1 MVIAGAT
8 PYPCAPNRTRI
19 FRPVT
24 APTAVPAPPFGA
36 SPDAA
41 MLAAVVE
48 ASGAGIVVND
58 ATLPGQPIVYCNRAF
73 LEMVGYRAEEL
84 IGRDGSFLQGPDTD
98 PETAATIRS
107 ALAEARPLSVEVLNY
122 RKDGSTFWNALT
134 LRPVPGPKDGE
145 GSGGRPR
152 WITASCVDVTR
163 SRRSEQ
169 ELRAAEEQLTRLAAE
184 TFALAEKLD
193 GAREEA
199 EAARIAAENASRA
212 KSRFLAMMSHELR
225 TPMTAVIGMG
235 DLLMGSGL
243 NDQQKAFVKT
253 LRSSADTLMTILND
267 VLDFSKIEAGQLTL
281 EEIDFSLPRLVEDVV
296 QLFLVRAAAK
306 GLSLSASIAEDT
318 PRHIRGDPTRLRQV
332 LFNLVS
338 NAIKFTDR
346 GAIEIAVW
354 SPDPPVGT
362 PGDLG
367 APGDSGAPDGSVIL
381 RFEVQDNG
389 IGMTAE
395 QRARLFDAFVQADV
409 STSRKYGGTGLGL
422 AICKRL
428 VEAMGGEITVSSA
441 PGRGSTF
448 RFSIRSRLA
457 EAQPAADLGSRPAL
471 SAAEIPEPTRVP
483 LRLLLA
489 EDNDINRMLIV
500 AMMTRIGHQID
511 AVTDGRAALAAVTA
525 ADYDALIL
533 DMEMPVLDGRST
545 ARAIRRMDGPVAR
558 IPIVGLSADAL
569 PEHRDGHMAAGLDAY
584 LTKPID
590 WEQLN
595 AVLIDLATRPQDG
608 RVVPMPSRPAAE
620 GGQFSSLPLVDR
632 VKLAELRLALGG
644 EALDGM
650 LQLLPETALR
660 ELTAIRSALQAGR
673 PKELKQAAHTLTG
686 LAANFGAPRM
696 AAIARAINDSPADT
710 EKVAALLPLL
720 ETTVAATS
728 SLVRDPAGSIPSP
741 PGEREITRG

>member
-1 MVIAGAT
+1 MTAPPAT
-8 PYPCAPNRTRI
+8 PPP
-19 FRPVT
+19 
-24 APTAVPAPPFGA
+24 PPFGN
-36 SPDAA
+36 SPEPAMPVPAIADAA
-41 MLAAVVE
+41 MLAAVVD
-48 ASGAGIVVND
+48 ASGAGITVAD
-58 ATLPGQPIVYCNRAF
+58 ATRPDHPIVYCNSAF
-73 LEMVGYRAEEL
+73 LEMIGYAAEEV
-84 IGRDGSFLQGPDTD
+84 IGRNGEFLQGPATD
-98 PETAATIRS
+98 PETAAAIRS
-107 ALAEARPLSVEVLNY
+107 AMADAQPLSVEVLNY
-122 RKDGSTFWNALT
+122 RKDGSVFWNALN
-134 LRPVPGPKDGE
+134 LRPVPGP
-145 GSGGRPR
+145 GRQAR
-152 WITASCVDVTR
+152 WIAASCADVTDN
-163 SRRSEQ
+163 RRSQE
-169 ELRAAEEQLTRLAAE
+169 ELRAADDQLTRLAAE

-199 EAARIAAENASRA
+199 EAARVAAENASRA

-235 DLLMGSGL
+235 DLLMGTGL
-243 NDQQKAFVKT
+243 NDQQRAFVKT

-306 GLSLSASIAEDT
+306 GLSLSASIADDT

-354 SPDPPVGT
+354 SPDPPSALT
-362 PGDLG
+362 
-367 APGDSGAPDGSVIL
+367 APDAAAADSHSDPVTL

-389 IGMTAE
+389 IGMTEE
-395 QRARLFDAFVQADV
+395 QRARLFDAFVQADA

-428 VEAMGGEITVSSA
+428 VEAMGGDITVISA

-448 RFSIRSRLA
+448 RFSIAARLA
-457 EAQPAADLGSRPAL
+457 EASPVGELGARPAL
-471 SAAEIPEPTRVP
+471 SGAAGAESDAPTRVP

-489 EDNDINRMLIV
+489 EDNDINRMLVV

-511 AVTDGRAALAAVTA
+511 AVTDGRAALDALAA

-533 DMEMPVLDGRST
+533 DMEMPVLDGRSA
-545 ARAIRRMDGPVAR
+545 ARAIRRMDGPVSR

-595 AVLIDLATRPQDG
+595 AVLVDLATRPQEG
-608 RVVPMPSRPAAE
+608 RVVPIPSRPPDD
-620 GGQFSSLPLVDR
+620 GGQFSALPLVDR

-673 PKELKQAAHTLTG
+673 PKELKQAAHTLAG

-696 AAIARAINDSPADT
+696 AAIARAINDNPTDA
-710 EKVAALLPLL
+710 EKAAALLPLL
-720 ETTVAATS
+720 ETAVAATS
-728 SLVRDPAGSIPSP
+728 SLVRDPVGSDD
-741 PGEREITRG
+741 

>member
-1 MVIAGAT
+1 MTIAGAT
-8 PYPCAPNRTRI
+8 PYPRDLNRRRTS
-19 FRPVT
+19 RPVT
-24 APTAVPAPPFGA
+24 APPAVPAQPFGA

-41 MLAAVVE
+41 VLAAVVE

-58 ATLPGQPIVYCNRAF
+58 ATQPGQPIVYCNRAF
-73 LEMVGYRAEEL
+73 LEMVGYRADEV
-84 IGRDGSFLQGPDTD
+84 IGRDSSFLQGPDTD
-98 PETAATIRS
+98 PQTAATIRA

-122 RKDGSTFWNALT
+122 RKDGGAFWNALT
-134 LRPVPGPKDGE
+134 LRPVPGPDG
-145 GSGGRPR
+145 STC
-152 WITASCVDVTR
+152 WIAVSCADVTR

-199 EAARIAAENASRA
+199 EAAQIAAENASRA

-235 DLLMGSGL
+235 DLLMGTGL
-243 NDQQKAFVKT
+243 SDQQKSFVRT

-267 VLDFSKIEAGQLTL
+267 VLDFSKIEAGQLML
-281 EEIDFSLPRLVEDVV
+281 EEIDFSLPRLVDDVV

-306 GLSLSASIAEDT
+306 GLTLSASIADDT

-338 NAIKFTDR
+338 NAIKFTER

-354 SPDPPVGT
+354 SPDPPISPSADESGT
-362 PGDLG
+362 ARTSLP
-367 APGDSGAPDGSVIL
+367 VML
-381 RFEVQDNG
+381 RFEVEDSG

-395 QRARLFDAFVQADV
+395 QRGRLFDAFVQADA

-428 VEAMGGEITVSSA
+428 VEAMGGETTVASV

-448 RFSIRSRLA
+448 RFSIRTRTA
-457 EAQPAADLGSRPAL
+457 EAQPVGDLGTRGLL
-471 SAAEIPEPTRVP
+471 STYADEPQQSPVA

-489 EDNDINRMLIV
+489 EDNDINRMLIT
-500 AMMTRIGHQID
+500 AMMTRIGHRID
-511 AVTDGRAALAAVTA
+511 AVNDGRAVLDAVKA
-525 ADYDALIL
+525 ADYDVLIL

-545 ARAIRRMDGPVAR
+545 ARAIRRMDGAVAR

-595 AVLIDLATRPQDG
+595 AVLVDLATRPEDG
-608 RVVPMPSRPAAE
+608 RVVPMPCRPALE
-620 GGQFSSLPLVDR
+620 GGHFMALPLVDR

-673 PKELKQAAHTLTG
+673 PKELKQAAHTLSG

-696 AAIARAINDSPADT
+696 AAIARAINDNPDDT
-710 EKVAALLPLL
+710 DKVAALLPLL

-728 SLVRDPAGSIPSP
+728 SLVREPAGSSD
-741 PGEREITRG
+741 

>member
-1 MVIAGAT
+1 MAIGHAT
-8 PYPCAPNRTRI
+8 SYPCHPPQGQPFRTDQDRSSLDPAAR
-19 FRPVT
+19 RPLS
-24 APTAVPAPPFGA
+24 PFGS

-41 MLAAVVE
+41 MFAAVVE
-48 ASGAGIVVND
+48 ASGGGIAVSD
-58 ATLPGQPIVYCNRAF
+58 ATLPNHPIVYCNRAF
-73 LEMVGYRAEEL
+73 LEMVGYAADEV
-84 IGRDGSFLQGPDTD
+84 IGQDGSFLQGPATD
-98 PETAATIRS
+98 PETASAIRA

-122 RKDGSTFWNALT
+122 RKDGTAFWNALS
-134 LRPVPGPKDGE
+134 LRPVPGPN
-145 GSGGRPR
+145 GSTR
-152 WITASCVDVTR
+152 WIAASCADVTH
-163 SRRSEQ
+163 SRRSQE
-169 ELRAAEEQLTRLAAE
+169 ELRDAEEQLTKLAAE

-354 SPDPPVGT
+354 SPDPPVG
-362 PGDLG
+362 PSSDL
-367 APGDSGAPDGSVIL
+367 GAPDGSVIL

-471 SAAEIPEPTRVP
+471 SAAEMPEPTRVP

-511 AVTDGRAALAAVTA
+511 AVADGRAALAAVTA

-620 GGQFSSLPLVDR
+620 GGQFSSLPLIDR

-728 SLVRDPAGSIPSP
+728 SLVRDPAESIPSP
-741 PGEREITRG
+741 PRGEG

>member
-1 MVIAGAT
+1 M
-8 PYPCAPNRTRI
+8 
-19 FRPVT
+19 T
-24 APTAVPAPPFGA
+24 APPANPALPIGA

-48 ASGAGIVVND
+48 ASGAGIVVHD
-58 ATLPGQPIVYCNRAF
+58 ATRPGQPIVYCNRAF
-73 LEMVGYRAEEL
+73 LEIVGYRADEV

-98 PETAATIRS
+98 PETAATIS
-107 ALAEARPLSVEVLNY
+107 TALAEARPLSVEVLNH

-134 LRPVPGPKDGE
+134 LRPVPGPDGAT
-145 GSGGRPR
+145 R
-152 WITASCVDVTR
+152 WIAASCADVTR

-193 GAREEA
+193 SAREEA
-199 EAARIAAENASRA
+199 EAAQMAAENASRA

-243 NDQQKAFVKT
+243 SEQQKSFVRT

-267 VLDFSKIEAGQLTL
+267 VLDFSKIEAGQLML
-281 EEIDFSLPRLVEDVV
+281 EEIDFSLPRLVDDVV

-306 GLSLSASIAEDT
+306 GLTLSASIADDT

-338 NAIKFTDR
+338 NAIKFTER

-354 SPDPPVGT
+354 SPDPPI
-362 PGDLG
+362 
-367 APGDSGAPDGSVIL
+367 APVDGSATAPASLPVTL
-381 RFEVQDNG
+381 RFEVQDSG

-395 QRARLFDAFVQADV
+395 QRGRLFDAFVQADA

-428 VEAMGGEITVSSA
+428 VEAMGGEITVASA

-448 RFSIRSRLA
+448 RFSIRTRMA
-457 EAQPAADLGSRPAL
+457 EAQPVSDLGTRGLLPT
-471 SAAEIPEPTRVP
+471 SAEEPQQSPVA

-489 EDNDINRMLIV
+489 EDNDINRMLIT
-500 AMMTRIGHQID
+500 AMMTRIGHRID
-511 AVTDGRAALAAVTA
+511 AVNDGRAVLDAVKA
-525 ADYDALIL
+525 ADYDVLIL

-595 AVLIDLATRPQDG
+595 AVLVDLATRPEDG
-608 RVVPMPSRPAAE
+608 RVVPIPSRPALE
-620 GGQFSSLPLVDR
+620 GGHFMALPLLDR

-650 LQLLPETALR
+650 MQLLPETALR

-673 PKELKQAAHTLTG
+673 PKELKQAAHTLSG

-696 AAIARAINDSPADT
+696 AAIARAINDNPADIDR
-710 EKVAALLPLL
+710 VAALLPLL
-720 ETTVAATS
+720 ETTVGATS
-728 SLVRDPAGSIPSP
+728 SLVREPAGSYD
-741 PGEREITRG
+741 

>member
-1 MVIAGAT
+1 
-8 PYPCAPNRTRI
+8 
-19 FRPVT
+19 
-24 APTAVPAPPFGA
+24 
-36 SPDAA
+36 

-48 ASGAGIVVND
+48 ASGAGIVVHD
-58 ATLPGQPIVYCNRAF
+58 ARHPGQPIVYCNRAF
-73 LEMVGYRAEEL
+73 LEIIGYRADEV
-84 IGRDGSFLQGPDTD
+84 IGHDGFFLQGPDTD
-98 PETAATIRS
+98 PETAATIRA

-122 RKDGSTFWNALT
+122 RKNGSAFWNALT
-134 LRPVPGPKDGE
+134 LRPVPGADG
-145 GSGGRPR
+145 STR
-152 WITASCVDVTR
+152 WITASCADVTR
-163 SRRSEQ
+163 IRRSEQ

-199 EAARIAAENASRA
+199 EAAQMAAENASRA

-235 DLLMGSGL
+235 DLLMGTGL
-243 NDQQKAFVKT
+243 SDQQKSFVRT

-267 VLDFSKIEAGQLTL
+267 VLDFSKIEAGQLML
-281 EEIDFSLPRLVEDVV
+281 EEIDFSLPRLVDDVV

-306 GLSLSASIAEDT
+306 GLTLSASIADDT

-338 NAIKFTDR
+338 NAIKFTER

-354 SPDPPVGT
+354 SPDPPAAPVDESGT
-362 PGDLG
+362 VPVSL
-367 APGDSGAPDGSVIL
+367 PVTL
-381 RFEVQDNG
+381 RFEVQDSG

-395 QRARLFDAFVQADV
+395 QRGRLFDAFVQADA

-428 VEAMGGEITVSSA
+428 VEAMGGEITVASV

-448 RFSIRSRLA
+448 RFSIRTRTA
-457 EAQPAADLGSRPAL
+457 EAQPVGDLGTRGLL
-471 SAAEIPEPTRVP
+471 SASAEEPQQSPVA

-489 EDNDINRMLIV
+489 EDNDINRMLIT
-500 AMMTRIGHQID
+500 AMMTRIGHRID
-511 AVTDGRAALAAVTA
+511 AVNDGRAALDAVKA
-525 ADYDALIL
+525 ADYDVLIL

-545 ARAIRRMDGPVAR
+545 ARAIRRMDGAVAR

-595 AVLIDLATRPQDG
+595 AVLVDLATRPEEG
-608 RVVPMPSRPAAE
+608 RVVPIPSRPALE
-620 GGQFSSLPLVDR
+620 GGHFMALPLLDR

-673 PKELKQAAHTLTG
+673 PKELRQAAHTLSG

-696 AAIARAINDSPADT
+696 AAIARAINDNPGDID
-710 EKVAALLPLL
+710 KVAALLPLL
-720 ETTVAATS
+720 ETTVGATS
-728 SLVRDPAGSIPSP
+728 SLVREPAGSND
-741 PGEREITRG
+741 

>member
-1 MVIAGAT
+1 MT
-8 PYPCAPNRTRI
+8 PPPAAPLS
-19 FRPVT
+19 
-24 APTAVPAPPFGA
+24 PFGS

-48 ASGAGIVVND
+48 ASGGGIAVSD
-58 ATLPGQPIVYCNRAF
+58 ATLPNHPIVYCNRAF
-73 LEMVGYRAEEL
+73 QEMVGYAADEV
-84 IGRDGSFLQGPDTD
+84 IGQDGSFLQGPATD
-98 PETAATIRS
+98 PETAAAIRA
-107 ALAEARPLSVEVLNY
+107 ALAQARPLSVEVLNY
-122 RKDGSTFWNALT
+122 RKDGTAFWNALS
-134 LRPVPGPKDGE
+134 LRPVPGPDGMA
-145 GSGGRPR
+145 R
-152 WITASCVDVTR
+152 WIAASCADVTH
-163 SRRSEQ
+163 SRRSQE
-169 ELRAAEEQLTRLAAE
+169 ELRAAEEQLTKLAAE

-332 LFNLVS
+332 LYNLVS

-354 SPDPPVGT
+354 SPDPPAGQRA
-362 PGDLG
+362 DSAG
-367 APGDSGAPDGSVIL
+367 ASGLPDGPVTL

-428 VEAMGGEITVSSA
+428 VEAMGGEITVTSA

-457 EAQPAADLGSRPAL
+457 EAQPVTDFGSRPAL
-471 SAAEIPEPTRVP
+471 SAADLPEPTRVP

-511 AVTDGRAALAAVTA
+511 AVADGRAALAAVTA

-590 WEQLN
+590 WDQLN

-608 RVVPMPSRPAAE
+608 RVVPMPSRPPAE

-650 LQLLPETALR
+650 LLLLPETALR

-673 PKELKQAAHTLTG
+673 PKELRQAAHTLAG

-728 SLVRDPAGSIPSP
+728 SLVREPAG
-741 PGEREITRG
+741 GD

>member
-1 MVIAGAT
+1 
-8 PYPCAPNRTRI
+8 
-19 FRPVT
+19 VT
-24 APTAVPAPPFGA
+24 APHPFPTPSFGGSPDAATADAA
-36 SPDAA
+36 MADAA

-48 ASGAGIVVND
+48 TSGAGLVVAD
-58 ATLPGQPIVYCNRAF
+58 ATRPDHPIVYCNRAF
-73 LEMVGYRAEEL
+73 LDMIGYEADEV
-84 IGRDGSFLQGPDTD
+84 IGRNGDFLQGPETD
-98 PETAATIRS
+98 PDTAAAIR
-107 ALAEARPLSVEVLNY
+107 AAMAEARPLSVEVLNH
-122 RKDGSTFWNALT
+122 RKDGSAFWNALT
-134 LRPVPGPKDGE
+134 LRPVPDPVAGPGA
-145 GSGGRPR
+145 GGRAR
-152 WITASCVDVTR
+152 WIACSCADVTH
-163 SRRSEQ
+163 SRRSQE

-193 GAREEA
+193 GAREDA
-199 EAARIAAENASRA
+199 EAARIAAENASSA

-235 DLLMGSGL
+235 DLLMGTGL
-243 NDQQKAFVKT
+243 NDQQKAFVRT

-306 GLSLSASIAEDT
+306 GLSLSASIADDT

-346 GAIEIAVW
+346 GSIEIAVW
-354 SPDPPVGT
+354 SPDPPAD
-362 PGDLG
+362 PPADPLADR
-367 APGDSGAPDGSVIL
+367 APADAPVTL
-381 RFEVQDNG
+381 RFEVEDNG
-389 IGMTAE
+389 IGMTEE

-428 VEAMGGEITVSSA
+428 VEAMGGEITVAST

-448 RFSIRSRLA
+448 RFSILSRMA
-457 EAQPAADLGSRPAL
+457 EAPPVGELGARPAL
-471 SAAEIPEPTRVP
+471 PAGTETPEPTQVP

-489 EDNDINRMLIV
+489 EDNDINRMLVV
-500 AMMTRIGHQID
+500 AMMTRIGHRID
-511 AVTDGRAALAAVTA
+511 AVTDGRAALDALAAT
-525 ADYDALIL
+525 DYDALIL

-558 IPIVGLSADAL
+558 LPIVGLSADAL
-569 PEHRDGHMAAGLDAY
+569 PEHRDGHLAAGLDAY

-590 WEQLN
+590 WDQLN
-595 AVLIDLATRPQDG
+595 AVLVDLATRPQEG
-608 RVVPMPSRPAAE
+608 RVVPVPSRPATE
-620 GGQFSSLPLVDR
+620 GGHFSALPLVDR

-673 PKELKQAAHTLTG
+673 PKELKQAAHTLAG
-686 LAANFGAPRM
+686 LAANFGTPRM

-710 EKVAALLPLL
+710 DKVAALLPLL
-720 ETTVAATS
+720 EITVAATS
-728 SLVRDPAGSIPSP
+728 SLVRDPAGNDD
-741 PGEREITRG
+741 

>member
-1 MVIAGAT
+1 M
-8 PYPCAPNRTRI
+8 
-19 FRPVT
+19 T
-24 APTAVPAPPFGA
+24 APPAAPLPPFGSSPEPA
-36 SPDAA
+36 MPPAAIPDAA
-41 MLAAVVE
+41 MLAAVVD
-48 ASGAGIVVND
+48 ASGAGITVAD
-58 ATLPGQPIVYCNRAF
+58 ATRPDHPIVYCNSAF
-73 LEMVGYRAEEL
+73 LEMIGYAADEV
-84 IGRDGSFLQGPDTD
+84 IGRDGEFLQGPATD
-98 PETAATIRS
+98 PETAEAIRT
-107 ALAEARPLSVEVLNY
+107 AMAEAQPLSVEVLNY
-122 RKDGSTFWNALT
+122 RKDGSVFWNALS
-134 LRPVPGPKDGE
+134 LRPVPGP
-145 GSGGRPR
+145 GRQAR
-152 WITASCVDVTR
+152 WIAASCADVTD
-163 SRRSEQ
+163 SRRSQE
-169 ELRAAEEQLTRLAAE
+169 ELRAADHQLTKLAAE

-235 DLLMGSGL
+235 DLLMGTGL
-243 NDQQKAFVKT
+243 NDQQRAFVKT

-306 GLSLSASIAEDT
+306 GLSLSASIADDT

-354 SPDPPVGT
+354 SPDPPSALT
-362 PGDLG
+362 
-367 APGDSGAPDGSVIL
+367 APDAAAQDAHAASVTL

-389 IGMTAE
+389 IGMTEE

-428 VEAMGGEITVSSA
+428 VEAMGGDITVVSA

-448 RFSIRSRLA
+448 RFSIASRLA
-457 EAQPAADLGSRPAL
+457 EAPPVGDLGARPAL
-471 SAAEIPEPTRVP
+471 SAATGMGAEAGVEAPTRVP

-489 EDNDINRMLIV
+489 EDNDINRMLVV

-511 AVTDGRAALAAVTA
+511 AVTDGRAALDAVTT

-569 PEHRDGHMAAGLDAY
+569 PEHRDGHLAAGLDAY

-595 AVLIDLATRPQDG
+595 AVLVDLATRPQEG
-608 RVVPMPSRPAAE
+608 RVVPMPSRPPDD
-620 GGQFSSLPLVDR
+620 GGQFSALPLLDR

-673 PKELKQAAHTLTG
+673 PKELKQAAHTLAG

-696 AAIARAINDSPADT
+696 AAIARAINDNPTDAD
-710 EKVAALLPLL
+710 KAAALLPLL
-720 ETTVAATS
+720 ETAVAATS
-728 SLVRDPAGSIPSP
+728 SLVRDPAGSDD
-741 PGEREITRG
+741 

>member
-1 MVIAGAT
+1 MT
-8 PYPCAPNRTRI
+8 PP
-19 FRPVT
+19 
-24 APTAVPAPPFGA
+24 PASPLSPFGS

-48 ASGAGIVVND
+48 AGGGGIAVSD
-58 ATLPGQPIVYCNRAF
+58 ATLPDHPIIYCNRAF
-73 LEMVGYRAEEL
+73 LDMIGYTVEEV
-84 IGRDGSFLQGPDTD
+84 IGQDGSFLQGPGTD
-98 PETAATIRS
+98 PETAAAIRA

-122 RKDGSTFWNALT
+122 RKDGTAFWNALN
-134 LRPVPGPKDGE
+134 LRPVPGPDGNT
-145 GSGGRPR
+145 R
-152 WITASCVDVTR
+152 WIAGSCADVTH
-163 SRRSEQ
+163 SRRSQE
-169 ELRAAEEQLTRLAAE
+169 ELRAAEDKLTKLAAE

-318 PRHIRGDPTRLRQV
+318 PRHVRGDPTRLRQV

-354 SPDPPVGT
+354 SPDPPA
-362 PGDLG
+362 
-367 APGDSGAPDGSVIL
+367 APAASDAAVTL

-395 QRARLFDAFVQADV
+395 QRARLFEAFVQADV

-428 VEAMGGEITVSSA
+428 VEAMGGEITVSSM

-471 SAAEIPEPTRVP
+471 SAADLPEPTRVP

-511 AVTDGRAALAAVTA
+511 AVADGRAALAAVTA
-525 ADYDALIL
+525 AEYDALIL

-569 PEHRDGHMAAGLDAY
+569 PEHRDGHLAAGLDAY

-590 WEQLN
+590 WDQLN

-608 RVVPMPSRPAAE
+608 RVVPMPSRPPAE
-620 GGQFSSLPLVDR
+620 GGQFSALPLVDR

-673 PKELKQAAHTLTG
+673 PKELKQAAHTLAG
-686 LAANFGAPRM
+686 LAANFGTPRM

-728 SLVRDPAGSIPSP
+728 SLVREPAGSISSP

>member
-1 MVIAGAT
+1 M
-8 PYPCAPNRTRI
+8 
-19 FRPVT
+19 T
-24 APTAVPAPPFGA
+24 APPAVPALPFGA
-36 SPDAA
+36 SPDEA

-58 ATLPGQPIVYCNRAF
+58 ATRPGQPIVYCNRAF
-73 LEMVGYRAEEL
+73 LEMVGYRADEV
-84 IGRDGSFLQGPDTD
+84 IGRDSSFLQGSDTD
-98 PETAATIRS
+98 PQTAAAIRA
-107 ALAEARPLSVEVLNY
+107 ALAEARPLSVEVLNH
-122 RKDGSTFWNALT
+122 RKDGSAFWNALT
-134 LRPVPGPKDGE
+134 LRPVPGPDGTT
-145 GSGGRPR
+145 R
-152 WITASCVDVTR
+152 WITASCADVTR
-163 SRRSEQ
+163 SHRSEQ
-169 ELRAAEEQLTRLAAE
+169 ELRTAEEQLTRLAAE

-199 EAARIAAENASRA
+199 EAAQMAAENASRA

-235 DLLMGSGL
+235 DLLMGTELS
-243 NDQQKAFVKT
+243 DQQKSFVRT

-267 VLDFSKIEAGQLTL
+267 VLDFSKIEAGQLML
-281 EEIDFSLPRLVEDVV
+281 EEIDFSLPRLVDDVV

-306 GLSLSASIAEDT
+306 GLSLSASIADDT

-338 NAIKFTDR
+338 NAIKFTER

-354 SPDPPVGT
+354 SPDPPPAPSG
-362 PGDLG
+362 GQAAAEG
-367 APGDSGAPDGSVIL
+367 ATAPVSMPVTL
-381 RFEVQDNG
+381 RFEVEDSG
-389 IGMTAE
+389 IGITAE
-395 QRARLFDAFVQADV
+395 QRTRLFDAFVQADA

-428 VEAMGGEITVSSA
+428 VEAMGGEITVASV

-448 RFSIRSRLA
+448 RFSIRTRTA
-457 EAQPAADLGSRPAL
+457 EAQPVGDLGNRGLPGA
-471 SAAEIPEPTRVP
+471 SAEELPQSPVA

-489 EDNDINRMLIV
+489 EDNDINRMLIT
-500 AMMTRIGHQID
+500 AMMTRIGHRID
-511 AVTDGRAALAAVTA
+511 AVNDGRAVLDAVKA
-525 ADYDALIL
+525 ADYDVLIL

-545 ARAIRRMDGPVAR
+545 ARAIRRMDGAVAR

-590 WEQLN
+590 WEHLN
-595 AVLIDLATRPQDG
+595 AVLVDLATRPEDG
-608 RVVPMPSRPAAE
+608 RVVPIPCRPALE
-620 GGQFSSLPLVDR
+620 GGHFMALPLVDR

-673 PKELKQAAHTLTG
+673 PKELKQAAHTLSG

-696 AAIARAINDSPADT
+696 AAIARAINDNPDDT
-710 EKVAALLPLL
+710 DKVAALLPLL
-720 ETTVAATS
+720 ETTVSATS
-728 SLVRDPAGSIPSP
+728 SLVREPAGSDD
-741 PGEREITRG
+741 

>member
-1 MVIAGAT
+1 
-8 PYPCAPNRTRI
+8 
-19 FRPVT
+19 VT
-24 APTAVPAPPFGA
+24 APPADPALPFGA

-48 ASGAGIVVND
+48 ASGAGIVVHD

-73 LEMVGYRAEEL
+73 LEIIGYRADEV
-84 IGRDGSFLQGPDTD
+84 IGHDGFFLQGPDTD
-98 PETAATIRS
+98 PETAATIRA
-107 ALAEARPLSVEVLNY
+107 ALAEARPLSVEVLNH
-122 RKDGSTFWNALT
+122 RKDGSAFWNALT
-134 LRPVPGPKDGE
+134 LRPVPGPDGTT
-145 GSGGRPR
+145 R
-152 WITASCVDVTR
+152 WITVSCADVTR

-193 GAREEA
+193 GAREDA
-199 EAARIAAENASRA
+199 EAAQMAAENASRA

-235 DLLMGSGL
+235 DLLMGTGL
-243 NDQQKAFVKT
+243 SDQQKSFVRT

-267 VLDFSKIEAGQLTL
+267 VLDFSKIEAGQLML
-281 EEIDFSLPRLVEDVV
+281 EEIDFSLPRLVDDVV

-306 GLSLSASIAEDT
+306 GLTLSASIADDT

-338 NAIKFTDR
+338 NAIKFTER

-354 SPDPPVGT
+354 SPDPPAAPVDESGT
-362 PGDLG
+362 VPVSL
-367 APGDSGAPDGSVIL
+367 PVTL
-381 RFEVQDNG
+381 RFEVQDSG

-395 QRARLFDAFVQADV
+395 QRGRLFDAFVQADA

-428 VEAMGGEITVSSA
+428 VEAMGGEITVASA

-448 RFSIRSRLA
+448 RFSIRTRTA
-457 EAQPAADLGSRPAL
+457 EAQPVGDLGTRGL
-471 SAAEIPEPTRVP
+471 MSASAEEPQQSPVA

-489 EDNDINRMLIV
+489 EDNDINRMLIT
-500 AMMTRIGHQID
+500 AMMTRIGHRID
-511 AVTDGRAALAAVTA
+511 AVNDGRAVLDAVKA
-525 ADYDALIL
+525 ADYDVLIL
-533 DMEMPVLDGRST
+533 DMEMPVLDGRSA
-545 ARAIRRMDGPVAR
+545 ARAIRRMDGAVAR

-595 AVLIDLATRPQDG
+595 AVLVDLATRPEDG
-608 RVVPMPSRPAAE
+608 RVVPIPSRPALE
-620 GGQFSSLPLVDR
+620 GGHFMALPLLDR

-660 ELTAIRSALQAGR
+660 ELTAIRAALQAGR
-673 PKELKQAAHTLTG
+673 PKELKQAAHTLSG

-696 AAIARAINDSPADT
+696 AAIARAINDNPGDID
-710 EKVAALLPLL
+710 KVAALLPLL
-720 ETTVAATS
+720 ETTVGATS
-728 SLVRDPAGSIPSP
+728 SLVREPAGSND
-741 PGEREITRG
+741 

>member
-1 MVIAGAT
+1 M
-8 PYPCAPNRTRI
+8 
-19 FRPVT
+19 T
-24 APTAVPAPPFGA
+24 APPAVPAPPFGA

-48 ASGAGIVVND
+48 ASGAGIVVSD
-58 ATLPGQPIVYCNRAF
+58 ATHPGQPIVYCNRAF
-73 LEMVGYRAEEL
+73 LEMVGYRMDEV
-84 IGRDGSFLQGPDTD
+84 IGQDGSFLQGPDTD
-98 PETAATIRS
+98 PETAATIRA

-122 RKDGSTFWNALT
+122 RKDGSAFWNALT
-134 LRPVPGPKDGE
+134 LRPVPGPMREPAERAD
-145 GSGGRPR
+145 GRPR
-152 WITASCVDVTR
+152 WITASCVDVTS

-199 EAARIAAENASRA
+199 EAAQMAAENASRA

-235 DLLMGSGL
+235 DLLMGTDLSG
-243 NDQQKAFVKT
+243 QQKSFVRT

-281 EEIDFSLPRLVEDVV
+281 EEIDFSLPRLVDDVI

-306 GLSLSASIAEDT
+306 GLTLSASIADDT

-338 NAIKFTDR
+338 NAIKFTER

-354 SPDPPVGT
+354 SPDPPVT
-362 PGDLG
+362 PSTGPAAHEG
-367 APGDSGAPDGSVIL
+367 ATAPASLPVTL
-381 RFEVQDNG
+381 RFEVEDSG

-395 QRARLFDAFVQADV
+395 QRGRLFDAFVQADA

-428 VEAMGGEITVSSA
+428 VEAMGGEISVASA

-448 RFSIRSRLA
+448 RFSIGTRTA
-457 EAQPAADLGSRPAL
+457 EAQPVGDLGNRGPL
-471 SAAEIPEPTRVP
+471 PTSAEGPQQSPVA

-489 EDNDINRMLIV
+489 EDNDINRMLIT
-500 AMMTRIGHQID
+500 AMMTRIGHRID
-511 AVTDGRAALAAVTA
+511 AVNDGRAVLDAVKA
-525 ADYDALIL
+525 ADYDVLIL

-545 ARAIRRMDGPVAR
+545 ARAIRRMDGAVAG

-595 AVLIDLATRPQDG
+595 AVLVDLATRPEDG
-608 RVVPMPSRPAAE
+608 RVVPIPSRPALE
-620 GGQFSSLPLVDR
+620 GGHFMGFPLLDR

-673 PKELKQAAHTLTG
+673 PKELRQAAHTLSG

-696 AAIARAINDSPADT
+696 AAIARAINDNPGDT
-710 EKVAALLPLL
+710 DKVAALLPLL
-720 ETTVAATS
+720 ETTVGATN
-728 SLVRDPAGSIPSP
+728 SLVREPAGSDD
-741 PGEREITRG
+741 

>member
-1 MVIAGAT
+1 M
-8 PYPCAPNRTRI
+8 
-19 FRPVT
+19 T
-24 APTAVPAPPFGA
+24 APPANPALPFGA

-48 ASGAGIVVND
+48 ASGAGIVVHD

-73 LEMVGYRAEEL
+73 LEIIGYRADEV

-98 PETAATIRS
+98 PETAAAIGA
-107 ALAEARPLSVEVLNY
+107 ALVEARPLSVEVLNH
-122 RKDGSTFWNALT
+122 RKDGSAFWNALT
-134 LRPVPGPKDGE
+134 LRPVPGPDG
-145 GSGGRPR
+145 SAR
-152 WITASCVDVTR
+152 WITASCADVTR

-199 EAARIAAENASRA
+199 EAAQMAAENASRA

-235 DLLMGSGL
+235 DLLMGTGL
-243 NDQQKAFVKT
+243 SDQQKSFVRT

-267 VLDFSKIEAGQLTL
+267 VLDFSKIEAGQLML
-281 EEIDFSLPRLVEDVV
+281 EEIDFSLPRLVDDVV

-306 GLSLSASIAEDT
+306 GLTLSASIADDT

-338 NAIKFTDR
+338 NAIKFTER

-354 SPDPPVGT
+354 SPDPPAT
-362 PGDLG
+362 PSATSSAGQTADEDAT
-367 APGDSGAPDGSVIL
+367 APASSVTL
-381 RFEVQDNG
+381 RFEVQDSG
-389 IGMTAE
+389 IGLTAV
-395 QRARLFDAFVQADV
+395 QRGRLFDAFVQADA

-428 VEAMGGEITVSSA
+428 VEAMGGEITVASA

-448 RFSIRSRLA
+448 RFSIRTRTA
-457 EAQPAADLGSRPAL
+457 EAQPIGDLGTRGLL
-471 SAAEIPEPTRVP
+471 SPSSEEPPQSPVA

-489 EDNDINRMLIV
+489 EDNDINRMLIT
-500 AMMTRIGHQID
+500 AMMTRIGHRID
-511 AVTDGRAALAAVTA
+511 AVNDGRAVLDAVKA
-525 ADYDALIL
+525 ADYDVLIL

-545 ARAIRRMDGPVAR
+545 ARAIRRMDGAVAR

-595 AVLIDLATRPQDG
+595 AVLVDLATGPEDG
-608 RVVPMPSRPAAE
+608 RVVPIPSRPALE
-620 GGQFSSLPLVDR
+620 GGHFMALPLLDR

-660 ELTAIRSALQAGR
+660 ELTAIRAALQAGR
-673 PKELKQAAHTLTG
+673 PKELKQAAHTLSG

-696 AAIARAINDSPADT
+696 AAIARAINDNLADID
-710 EKVAALLPLL
+710 KVAALLPLL
-720 ETTVAATS
+720 ETTVGATS
-728 SLVRDPAGSIPSP
+728 TLVREPAG
-741 PGEREITRG
+741 GND

>member
-1 MVIAGAT
+1 MT
-8 PYPCAPNRTRI
+8 PPPA
-19 FRPVT
+19 
-24 APTAVPAPPFGA
+24 APAPPFGA

-41 MLAAVVE
+41 MFAAVVE

-73 LEMVGYRAEEL
+73 LEMVGYAAEEV

-98 PETAATIRS
+98 PETAAQIRA

-122 RKDGSTFWNALT
+122 RKDGSAFWNALT
-134 LRPVPGPKDGE
+134 LRPVPGPMPAEQAGDGSE
-145 GSGGRPR
+145 GRTR
-152 WITASCVDVTR
+152 WIAASCADVTR

-169 ELRAAEEQLTRLAAE
+169 ELRAAEDQLTRLAAE
-184 TFALAEKLD
+184 TFALAEDLD
-193 GAREEA
+193 RAREEA
-199 EAARIAAENASRA
+199 EAAQIAAENASRA

-235 DLLMGSGL
+235 DLLMGTGL
-243 NDQQKAFVKT
+243 SDQQKSFVRT

-267 VLDFSKIEAGQLTL
+267 VLDFSKIEAGQLML
-281 EEIDFSLPRLVEDVV
+281 EEIDFSLPRLVDDVV

-306 GLSLSASIAEDT
+306 GLNLSASIADDT

-338 NAIKFTDR
+338 NAIKFTER

-354 SPDPPVGT
+354 SPDPPPAMDT
-362 PGDLG
+362 
-367 APGDSGAPDGSVIL
+367 DGSGTIPDSLPVTL
-381 RFEVQDNG
+381 RFEVQDSG
-389 IGMTAE
+389 IGMTME
-395 QRARLFDAFVQADV
+395 QRGRLFDAFVQADA

-428 VEAMGGEITVSSA
+428 VEAMGGEITVTSA
-441 PGRGSTF
+441 PGRGSAF
-448 RFSIRSRLA
+448 RFSIMTRTA
-457 EAQPAADLGSRPAL
+457 EAPPVGELGTRGL
-471 SAAEIPEPTRVP
+471 TSAATDEPPQSPVA

-489 EDNDINRMLIV
+489 EDNDINRMLIT
-500 AMMTRIGHQID
+500 AMMTRMGHRID
-511 AVTDGRAALAAVTA
+511 AVNDGRAVLDAVKA
-525 ADYDALIL
+525 ADYDVLIL

-545 ARAIRRMDGPVAR
+545 ARAIRRMDGAAAR

-595 AVLIDLATRPQDG
+595 AVLVDLATRPEEG
-608 RVVPMPSRPAAE
+608 RVVPIPGRPALE
-620 GGQFSSLPLVDR
+620 GGHFMALPLLDR

-650 LQLLPETALR
+650 LNLLPETALR

-673 PKELKQAAHTLTG
+673 PKELRQAAHTLSG

-696 AAIARAINDSPADT
+696 AAIARAINDNPADT
-710 EKVAALLPLL
+710 DKVAALLPLL
-720 ETTVAATS
+720 ETTVTATS
-728 SLVRDPAGSIPSP
+728 GLVREPAGSDD
-741 PGEREITRG
+741 

>member
-1 MVIAGAT
+1 M
-8 PYPCAPNRTRI
+8 
-19 FRPVT
+19 T
-24 APTAVPAPPFGA
+24 APPADPALPIGA

-48 ASGAGIVVND
+48 ASGAGMVVHD
-58 ATLPGQPIVYCNRAF
+58 ATRPGQPIVYCNRAF
-73 LEMVGYRAEEL
+73 LEIVGYRADEV
-84 IGRDGSFLQGPDTD
+84 IGRDASFLQGPDTD
-98 PETAATIRS
+98 PETAATIS
-107 ALAEARPLSVEVLNY
+107 TALAEARPLSVEVLNH
-122 RKDGSTFWNALT
+122 RKDGSAFWNALT
-134 LRPVPGPKDGE
+134 LRPVPGPDG
-145 GSGGRPR
+145 STR
-152 WITASCVDVTR
+152 WIAASCADVTR

-193 GAREEA
+193 SAREEA
-199 EAARIAAENASRA
+199 EAAQMAAENASRA

-243 NDQQKAFVKT
+243 SDQQKSFVRT

-267 VLDFSKIEAGQLTL
+267 VLDFSKIEAGQLML
-281 EEIDFSLPRLVEDVV
+281 EEIDFSLPRLVDDVV

-306 GLSLSASIAEDT
+306 GLTLSASIADDT

-338 NAIKFTDR
+338 NAIKFTER

-354 SPDPPVGT
+354 SPDPPAG
-362 PGDLG
+362 PADEG
-367 APGDSGAPDGSVIL
+367 ATAPVSLPVTL
-381 RFEVQDNG
+381 RFEVQDSG

-395 QRARLFDAFVQADV
+395 QRGRLFDAFVQADA

-428 VEAMGGEITVSSA
+428 VEAMGGEITVASA

-448 RFSIRSRLA
+448 RFSIRTCTA
-457 EAQPAADLGSRPAL
+457 EAQPVGDLGTRSLL
-471 SAAEIPEPTRVP
+471 SASSEEPQQSPVA

-489 EDNDINRMLIV
+489 EDNDINRMLIT
-500 AMMTRIGHQID
+500 AMMTRIGHRID
-511 AVTDGRAALAAVTA
+511 AVNDGRAVLDAVKA
-525 ADYDALIL
+525 ADYDVLIL

-595 AVLIDLATRPQDG
+595 AVLVDLATRPEDG
-608 RVVPMPSRPAAE
+608 RVVPIPSRPALE
-620 GGQFSSLPLVDR
+620 GGHFMALPLLDR

-673 PKELKQAAHTLTG
+673 PKELRQAAHTLSG

-696 AAIARAINDSPADT
+696 AAIARAINDNPGDID
-710 EKVAALLPLL
+710 KVAALLPLL
-720 ETTVAATS
+720 ETTVGATS
-728 SLVRDPAGSIPSP
+728 TLVREPAGSND
-741 PGEREITRG
+741 

>member
-1 MVIAGAT
+1 M
-8 PYPCAPNRTRI
+8 
-19 FRPVT
+19 T
-24 APTAVPAPPFGA
+24 APTAVPTPPFGA

-48 ASGAGIVVND
+48 ASGAGIVVHD
-58 ATLPGQPIVYCNRAF
+58 ATRPGQPIVYCNRAF
-73 LEMVGYRAEEL
+73 LEMVGYGADEV
-84 IGRDGSFLQGPDTD
+84 IGRNSALLQGPDTD

-107 ALAEARPLSVEVLNY
+107 AMAEARPLSVEVLNY
-122 RKDGSTFWNALT
+122 RKDGSAFWNALT
-134 LRPVPGPKDGE
+134 LRPVPGPAKGE
-145 GSGGRPR
+145 GAGGRPR
-152 WITASCVDVTR
+152 WIAASCADVTR

-199 EAARIAAENASRA
+199 EAAQMAAENASRA

-235 DLLMGSGL
+235 DLLMGTGL
-243 NDQQKAFVKT
+243 SEQQKSFVRT

-281 EEIDFSLPRLVEDVV
+281 EEIDFSLPRLVDDVV

-306 GLSLSASIAEDT
+306 GLTLSASIADDT

-338 NAIKFTDR
+338 NAIKFTER

-354 SPDPPVGT
+354 SPDPPVAPSTGRAGEEDAAKPAT
-362 PGDLG
+362 P
-367 APGDSGAPDGSVIL
+367 PVTL
-381 RFEVQDNG
+381 RFEVQDSG

-395 QRARLFDAFVQADV
+395 QRGRLFDAFVQADV

-428 VEAMGGEITVSSA
+428 VEAMDGEIAVASA

-448 RFSIRSRLA
+448 RFSIRTRVA
-457 EAQPAADLGSRPAL
+457 EAQPLGDLGTRGLPAM
-471 SAAEIPEPTRVP
+471 SAEEPQQSAVA

-489 EDNDINRMLIV
+489 EDNDINRMLIT
-500 AMMTRIGHQID
+500 AMMTRIGHRID
-511 AVTDGRAALAAVTA
+511 AVNDGRAVLDAIKA
-525 ADYDALIL
+525 ADYDVLIL

-545 ARAIRRMDGPVAR
+545 ARAIRRMDGPMAR

-595 AVLIDLATRPQDG
+595 AVLVDLATRPEDG
-608 RVVPMPSRPAAE
+608 RVVPIPSRPALE
-620 GGQFSSLPLVDR
+620 GGHFMAFPLLDR

-644 EALDGM
+644 TALDGM

-660 ELTAIRSALQAGR
+660 ELTAIRSALQDGR
-673 PKELKQAAHTLTG
+673 PKELKQAAHTLSG

-696 AAIARAINDSPADT
+696 AAIARAINDNPGDT
-710 EKVAALLPLL
+710 DKVAALLPLL
-720 ETTVAATS
+720 ETTVGATGT
-728 SLVRDPAGSIPSP
+728 LVREPAGSKD
-741 PGEREITRG
+741 

>member
-1 MVIAGAT
+1 MTAPPAAT
-8 PYPCAPNRTRI
+8 P
-19 FRPVT
+19 
-24 APTAVPAPPFGA
+24 PPFGG
-36 SPDAA
+36 SSDAA
-41 MLAAVVE
+41 MFAAVVE
-48 ASGAGIVVND
+48 ASGAGIAVTD
-58 ATLPGQPIVYCNRAF
+58 ATRPDHPIVYCNRAF
-73 LEMVGYRAEEL
+73 LEMIGYTAEEV
-84 IGRDGSFLQGPDTD
+84 IGRDGGFLHGPATD
-98 PETAATIRS
+98 AETAAAIRA
-107 ALAEARPLSVEVLNY
+107 ALAEARPLSVEVVNH
-122 RKDGSTFWNALT
+122 RKDGSAFWNALS
-134 LRPVPGPKDGE
+134 LRPVPGPDG
-145 GSGGRPR
+145 RAR
-152 WITASCVDVTR
+152 WITATCADVTD
-163 SRRSEQ
+163 SRRSQE

-199 EAARIAAENASRA
+199 EDARVAAENASRA

-235 DLLMGSGL
+235 DLLLGTGL
-243 NDQQKAFVKT
+243 NEQQIALVKT

-306 GLSLSASIAEDT
+306 GLSLSASIAENT

-332 LFNLVS
+332 LYNLVS

-354 SPDPPVGT
+354 SPDPPASPLSASPMT
-362 PGDLG
+362 
-367 APGDSGAPDGSVIL
+367 L
-381 RFEVQDNG
+381 RFEVQDDG
-389 IGMTAE
+389 IGMTAD
-395 QRARLFDAFVQADV
+395 QRARLFDAFVQADA

-422 AICKRL
+422 SICKRL
-428 VEAMGGEITVSSA
+428 VEAMGGEISVAST

-448 RFSIRSRLA
+448 RFSIRTRRA
-457 EAQPAADLGSRPAL
+457 EARPVGDLGARPVPAEMTEEPAAQ
-471 SAAEIPEPTRVP
+471 VP

-489 EDNDINRMLIV
+489 EDNDINRMLVV
-500 AMMTRIGHQID
+500 AMMSRAGHRID
-511 AVTDGRAALAAVTA
+511 AVTDGRAALDAIAA

-533 DMEMPVLDGRST
+533 DMEMPVLDGRAT

-558 IPIVGLSADAL
+558 IPIVGLSADAM

-590 WEQLN
+590 WDQLN
-595 AVLIDLATRPQDG
+595 AVLIDLATRPQEG
-608 RVVPMPSRPAAE
+608 RVAPVPSRPAAE
-620 GGQFSSLPLVDR
+620 GSRFSALPLVDR

-650 LQLLPETALR
+650 LELLPETALR

-673 PKELKQAAHTLTG
+673 PQELKQAAHTLAG
-686 LAANFGAPRM
+686 LAANFGTPRM
-696 AAIARAINDSPADT
+696 AAIARAINDTPTDA
-710 EKVAALLPLL
+710 EAVATLLPLL
-720 ETTVAATS
+720 ETTVTATS
-728 SLVRDPAGSIPSP
+728 SLVRETTGNED
-741 PGEREITRG
+741 

>member
-1 MVIAGAT
+1 M
-8 PYPCAPNRTRI
+8 PP
-19 FRPVT
+19 
-24 APTAVPAPPFGA
+24 AVSPQPFGD
-36 SPDAA
+36 SPDTA

-48 ASGAGIVVND
+48 ASDAGIVVAD
-58 ATLPGQPIVYCNRAF
+58 ATRPDHPIVYCNRAF
-73 LEMVGYRAEEL
+73 LDMIGYAADEV
-84 IGRDGSFLQGPDTD
+84 IGRNGDFLQGPDTD
-98 PETAATIRS
+98 PETAAAIR
-107 ALAEARPLSVEVLNY
+107 AAMAEARPLSVEVLNH
-122 RKDGSTFWNALT
+122 RKDGTPFWNAVS
-134 LRPVPGPKDGE
+134 LRPVPGPGQEPGQGKD
-145 GSGGRPR
+145 SNGRAR
-152 WITASCVDVTR
+152 WIAASCADVTQ
-163 SRRSEQ
+163 SRRSQE

-193 GAREEA
+193 GAREDA
-199 EAARIAAENASRA
+199 EAARVAAENASSA

-235 DLLMGSGL
+235 DLLMGTGL
-243 NDQQKAFVKT
+243 NDQQRALVKT

-346 GAIEIAVW
+346 GTIEIAVW
-354 SPDPPVGT
+354 SPDPPA
-362 PGDLG
+362 DS
-367 APGDSGAPDGSVIL
+367 APPDAPVTL

-395 QRARLFDAFVQADV
+395 QRARLFDAFVQADA

-428 VEAMGGEITVSSA
+428 VEAMGGGIAVTST

-448 RFSIRSRLA
+448 RFSILTQLA
-457 EAQPAADLGSRPAL
+457 EAPPVGELGARPVLAG
-471 SAAEIPEPTRVP
+471 AAELPEPTQVP
-483 LRLLLA
+483 LQLLLA

-500 AMMTRIGHQID
+500 AMMTRIGHRVD
-511 AVTDGRAALAAVTA
+511 AVTDGRAALDAVVA
-525 ADYDALIL
+525 SDYDALIL

-569 PEHRDGHMAAGLDAY
+569 PEHRDGHLAAGLDAY

-590 WEQLN
+590 WDQLN
-595 AVLIDLATRPQDG
+595 AVLVELATRPQEG
-608 RVVPMPSRPAAE
+608 RAVPVPARPAAE
-620 GGQFSSLPLVDR
+620 GSQFSALPLVDR

-673 PKELKQAAHTLTG
+673 PKELKQAAHTLAG
-686 LAANFGAPRM
+686 LAANFGTPRM
-696 AAIARAINDSPADT
+696 AAIARAINDSPADAD
-710 EKVAALLPLL
+710 KVATLLPLL

-728 SLVRDPAGSIPSP
+728 SLMREPVGSDD
-741 PGEREITRG
+741 